1 MYIKITLIL
10 NNKDVILKVMQL
22 FWLFIENKK
31 IFAETDLPDKYPF
44 AQNRFFYETVNF
56 LIKF

>member
-1 MYIKITLIL
+1 
-10 NNKDVILKVMQL
+10 MQL